1 MEKILSISIASY
13 NIEKYIRETLNSLLH
28 PNVLGKMEILII
40 SDGSTDGTAE
50 IGKEYEEKYPE
61 SIRVI
66 EKQNGGWGSTVN
78 EGIRRAAGKYFKLLD
93 GDDQYVTENLPD
105 FINYLET
112 QDADLVM
119 TPYCEFEDSTGRVKR
134 TVSHGEFARNGALAD
149 DIPDDFLP
157 EMHECC
163 FKTEI
168 LKKNNIR
175 ITEHCFYT
183 DVEFVLKGLAVSDS
197 FGYLDKPIYLYRVD
211 SDGQSISIKGVRAHY
226 KDYIKTTL
234 IMLEYEKN
242 YNKNVKIKRA
252 IQQRMKRSVTMMYN
266 MFCMLEGKKEEK
278 EQAIGFD
285 TRLKKEY
292 PRYYGNTT
300 KKIGIL
306 RKSKFVLY
314 PLICRFYT
322 WKERTE

>member
-1 MEKILSISIASY
+1 MEKVLSISIASY

-28 PNVLGKMEILII
+28 PDVLGKMEILII
-40 SDGSTDGTAE
+40 SDGSTDSTVE

-66 EKQNGGWGSTVN
+66 EKENGGWGSTVN
-78 EGIRRAAGKYFKLLD
+78 EGIRQATGKYFKLLD

-112 QDADLVM
+112 HDADLVM

-134 TVSHGEFARNGALAD
+134 TVAHGEFAKKGALPD
-149 DIPDDFLP
+149 DIPDDFLL

-168 LKKNNIR
+168 LKKNNIY

-183 DVEFVLKGLAVSDS
+183 DVEFVLKGLTVSNS
-197 FGYLDKPIYLYRVD
+197 FGYLDKAIYLYRVD

-242 YNKNVKIKRA
+242 YNKNLKIKNA

-266 MFCMLEGKKEEK
+266 MFCLLEGDKEEK
-278 EQAIGFD
+278 KEVIKFD
-285 TRLKKEY
+285 NILKKTY
-292 PRYYGNTT
+292 PFYYENTT
-300 KKIGIL
+300 KKIKIL
-306 RKSKFVLY
+306 RMSKFVLY
-314 PLICRFYT
+314 TLICRFYAG
-322 WKERTE
+322 KISR